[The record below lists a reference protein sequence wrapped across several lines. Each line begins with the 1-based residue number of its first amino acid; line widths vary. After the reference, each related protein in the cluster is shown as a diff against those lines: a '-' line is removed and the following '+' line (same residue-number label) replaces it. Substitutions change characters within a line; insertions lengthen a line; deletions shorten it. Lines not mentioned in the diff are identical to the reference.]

1 MDSRV
6 EVQDCSKLVMM
17 MMKGGMMIHK
27 MKCTY
32 CVDHLT
38 YFSILI
44 VVNHYDWYVNKHHA
58 KCACLF
64 LGDLLSSCEGKGG
77 NNASPSCC
85 SC

>member
-1 MDSRV
+1 M
-6 EVQDCSKLVMM
+6 MM
-17 MMKGGMMIHK
+17 MMKGMKGMMIHK
-27 MKCTY
+27 MKFTY
-32 CVDHLT
+32 CVHHLT

-64 LGDLLSSCEGKGG
+64 LGELLSNSRGKGG
-77 NNASPSCC
+77 NKACPSCS